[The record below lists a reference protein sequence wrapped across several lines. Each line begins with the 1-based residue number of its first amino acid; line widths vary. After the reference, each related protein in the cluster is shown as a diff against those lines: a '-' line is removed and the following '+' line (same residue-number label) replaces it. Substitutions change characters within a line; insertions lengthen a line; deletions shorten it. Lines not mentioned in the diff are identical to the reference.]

1 MITKNE
7 MEKSKKKVLLGM
19 SGGVDSTVAAH
30 LLQEEG
36 YEVVGITLN
45 MLGCK
50 EESYKEVKALCK
62 TLGIEHISMDLKQDF
77 DENIVKYFVS
87 EYLNGRTPN
96 PCVLCNKEF
105 KFEKML
111 SKADELGIEY
121 VATGH
126 YVRLEQEKGRYI
138 LKKGKDLGKDQ
149 SYVLYKLSQEQLS
162 RCIFPL
168 GNFKKEDI
176 RSIAEKLGLSNAKK
190 EDSQDICFVE
200 NNDYTSL
207 IPNTDTKVGDIVDK
221 KGNILGQHSGIH
233 NYTLGQRKGI
243 GISSNEALYVIA
255 LDVESNRVVVGKEKD
270 IYSKELTAK
279 NVNLIMAPS
288 KSILAKVRI
297 RYHAKEAWAYISA
310 LEGARVKVRFL
321 KAQRA
326 ITPGQSVVFYKGDYV
341 VGGGTIE

>member
-1 MITKNE
+1 

-19 SGGVDSTVAAH
+19 SGGVDSTVAAY
-30 LLQEEG
+30 LLQKDG

-77 DENIVKYFVS
+77 DENIVKYFVT

-126 YVRLEQEKGRYI
+126 YVRLEKKDNRYI

-168 GNFKKEDI
+168 GDYKKEDI
-176 RSIAEKLGLSNAKK
+176 RGIAEELGLSNAKK

-200 NNDYTSL
+200 NNDYTTL
-207 IPNTDTKVGDIVDK
+207 IPQTDTKEGDIVDK

-243 GISSNEALYVIA
+243 GISSNKALYVIS
-255 LDVESNRVVVGKEKD
+255 LDVENNRVVVGKEKD
-270 IYSKELTAK
+270 IYSRKLIAK
-279 NVNLIMAPS
+279 DVNWIMNPH
-288 KSILAKVRI
+288 KRMIAKVRI
-297 RYHAKEAWAYISA
+297 RYHSNEAWAYVSA
-310 LEGARVKVRFL
+310 LGEERVKVKFL

-326 ITPGQSVVFYKGDYV
+326 VTPGQSVVFYQGDYV

>member
-1 MITKNE
+1 

-19 SGGVDSTVAAH
+19 SGGVDSTVAAY
-30 LLQEEG
+30 LLKKDG

-45 MLGCK
+45 MLSCN
-50 EESYKEVKALCK
+50 EESYKEVKELCK

-77 DENIVKYFVS
+77 DENIVKYFVT

-111 SKADELGIEY
+111 SKADELAIAY

-126 YVRLEQEKGRYI
+126 YVRLEKKDNRYI

-168 GNFKKEDI
+168 GNYKKEDI
-176 RSIAEKLGLSNAKK
+176 RGIAEELGLSNAKK

-200 NNDYTSL
+200 NNDYTTL
-207 IPNTDTKVGDIVDK
+207 IPQTDTKEGDIVDK

-243 GISSNEALYVIA
+243 GISSNKALYVIS
-255 LDVESNRVVVGKEKD
+255 LDVENNRVVVGKEKD
-270 IYSKELTAK
+270 IYSRKLIAK
-279 NVNLIMAPS
+279 DVNWIMNPHKRMFAR
-288 KSILAKVRI
+288 VRI
-297 RYHAKEAWAYISA
+297 RYHSKEAWAYVSVLGKERA
-310 LEGARVKVRFL
+310 KVKFL

-326 ITPGQSVVFYKGDYV
+326 VTPGQSVVFYQGDYV

>member
-1 MITKNE
+1 MIIKNE
-7 MEKSKKKVLLGM
+7 MKKSKKKVLLGM

-30 LLQEEG
+30 LLQKEG
-36 YEVVGITLN
+36 YKVVGITLN

-50 EESYKEVKALCK
+50 EESYKEVKNLCK
-62 TLGIEHISMDLKQDF
+62 TLGIQHISMNLKQDF
-77 DENIVKYFVS
+77 DETIVRYFVT

-126 YVRLEQEKGRYI
+126 YARLEKKDNRYI
-138 LKKGKDLGKDQ
+138 VKKGKDLGKDQ

-168 GNFKKEDI
+168 GDYKKKDI
-176 RSIAEKLGLSNAKK
+176 RDIAEELGLSNAKK
-190 EDSQDICFVE
+190 DDSQDICFVE

-207 IPNTDTKVGDIVDK
+207 IPQTEIKVGDIVDK
-221 KGNILGQHSGIH
+221 KGNILGQHNGIH

-243 GISSNEALYVIA
+243 GISSNKPLYVIN
-255 LDVESNRVVVGKEKD
+255 LDVDNNRVVVGKEKD
-270 IYSKELTAK
+270 IYSRELIAK
-279 NVNLIMAPS
+279 NVNWIMNPS
-288 KSILAKVRI
+288 KRMFARVRI
-297 RYHAKEAWAYISA
+297 RYHAKESWAYVSA
-310 LEGARVKVRFL
+310 LGKEKVKVKFL

>member
-1 MITKNE
+1 
-7 MEKSKKKVLLGM
+7 M

-30 LLQEEG
+30 LLQKEG
-36 YEVVGITLN
+36 YKVVGITLN

-50 EESYKEVKALCK
+50 EESYKEVKNLCK
-62 TLGIEHISMDLKQDF
+62 TLGIQHISMNLKQDF
-77 DENIVKYFVS
+77 DETIVRYFVT

-126 YVRLEQEKGRYI
+126 YARLEKKDNRYIVKKGR
-138 LKKGKDLGKDQ
+138 DLGKDQ

-168 GNFKKEDI
+168 GDYKKKDI
-176 RSIAEKLGLSNAKK
+176 RDIAEELGLSNAKK
-190 EDSQDICFVE
+190 DDSQDICFVE

-207 IPNTDTKVGDIVDK
+207 IPQTEIKVGDIVDK
-221 KGNILGQHSGIH
+221 KGNILGQHNGIH

-243 GISSNEALYVIA
+243 GISSNKPLYVIN
-255 LDVESNRVVVGKEKD
+255 LDIDNNRVVVGKEKD
-270 IYSKELTAK
+270 IYSRELIAK
-279 NVNLIMAPS
+279 NVNWIMNPS
-288 KSILAKVRI
+288 KRMFARVRI
-297 RYHAKEAWAYISA
+297 RYHAKESWAYVSA
-310 LEGARVKVRFL
+310 LGKEKVKVKFL

>member
-1 MITKNE
+1 MIIKNE
-7 MEKSKKKVLLGM
+7 MKKSKKKVLLGM

-30 LLQEEG
+30 LLQKEG
-36 YEVVGITLN
+36 YKVVGITLN

-50 EESYKEVKALCK
+50 EESYKEVKNLCK
-62 TLGIEHISMDLKQDF
+62 TLGIQHISMNLKQDF
-77 DENIVKYFVS
+77 DETIVRYFVT

-126 YVRLEQEKGRYI
+126 YARLEKKDNRYIVKKGR
-138 LKKGKDLGKDQ
+138 DLGKDQ

-168 GNFKKEDI
+168 GDYKKKDI
-176 RSIAEKLGLSNAKK
+176 RDIAEELGLSNAKK
-190 EDSQDICFVE
+190 DDSQDICFVE

-207 IPNTDTKVGDIVDK
+207 IPQTEIKVGDIVDK
-221 KGNILGQHSGIH
+221 KGNILGQHNGIH

-243 GISSNEALYVIA
+243 GISSNKPLYVIN
-255 LDVESNRVVVGKEKD
+255 LDIDNNRVVVGKEKD
-270 IYSKELTAK
+270 IYSRELIAK
-279 NVNLIMAPS
+279 NVNWIMNPS
-288 KSILAKVRI
+288 KRMFARVRI
-297 RYHAKEAWAYISA
+297 RYHAKESWAYVSA
-310 LEGARVKVRFL
+310 LGKEKVKVKFL

>member
-1 MITKNE
+1 

-30 LLQEEG
+30 LLQNEG

-50 EESYKEVKALCK
+50 EESYKEVKELCK
-62 TLGIEHISMDLKQDF
+62 ALGIEHISMDLKQDF

-87 EYLNGRTPN
+87 EYLNGKTPN

-105 KFEKML
+105 KFEKIL

-126 YVRLEQEKGRYI
+126 YVRLEKKAGRYI

-162 RCIFPL
+162 RCIFQL
-168 GNFKKEDI
+168 GDYKKEDI
-176 RSIAEKLGLSNAKK
+176 RNIAKELGLSNAKK

-200 NNDYTSL
+200 NNDYASL
-207 IPNTDTKVGDIVDK
+207 IPQTDTKGGEIVDK
-221 KGNILGQHSGIH
+221 KGNVLGQHSGIH

-243 GISSNEALYVIA
+243 GISSNEALYVIN

-270 IYSKELTAK
+270 IYSSELIAK
-279 NVNLIMAPS
+279 DVNWIMNPS
-288 KSILAKVRI
+288 KRMLARVRI
-297 RYHAKEAWAYISA
+297 RYHAKEAWAYVSA
-310 LEGARVKVRFL
+310 LGEKKVKVKFL
-321 KAQRA
+321 RAQRA
-326 ITPGQSVVFYKGDYV
+326 VTPGQAVVFYKGEYV

>member
-1 MITKNE
+1 
-7 MEKSKKKVLLGM
+7 METSKIKVLLGM

-30 LLQEEG
+30 LLQKEG

-50 EESYKEVKALCK
+50 EESYKEVKELCK
-62 TLGIEHISMDLKQDF
+62 ALGIEHISMDLKQDF

-87 EYLNGRTPN
+87 EYLNGKTPN

-126 YVRLEQEKGRYI
+126 YVRLEKKAGRYI

-162 RCIFPL
+162 RCIFQL
-168 GNFKKEDI
+168 GDYKKEDI
-176 RSIAEKLGLSNAKK
+176 RNIAKELGLSNAKK

-200 NNDYTSL
+200 NNDYASL
-207 IPNTDTKVGDIVDK
+207 IPQTDTKGGEIVDK
-221 KGNILGQHSGIH
+221 KGNVLGQHSGIH

-270 IYSKELTAK
+270 IYSRKLIAK
-279 NVNLIMAPS
+279 DVNWIMNPHKRMFAR
-288 KSILAKVRI
+288 VRI
-297 RYHAKEAWAYISA
+297 RYHSKEAWAYVSVLGKERA
-310 LEGARVKVRFL
+310 KVKFL

-326 ITPGQSVVFYKGDYV
+326 VTPGQSVVFYQGDYV

>member
-1 MITKNE
+1 MK
-7 MEKSKKKVLLGM
+7 KSKKKVLLGM

-30 LLQEEG
+30 LLQKEG
-36 YEVVGITLN
+36 YKVVGITLN

-50 EESYKEVKALCK
+50 EESYKEVKNLCK
-62 TLGIEHISMDLKQDF
+62 TLGIQHISMNLKQDF
-77 DENIVKYFVS
+77 DETIVRYFVT

-126 YVRLEQEKGRYI
+126 YARLEKKDNRYIVKKGR
-138 LKKGKDLGKDQ
+138 DLGKDQ

-168 GNFKKEDI
+168 GDYKKKDI
-176 RSIAEKLGLSNAKK
+176 RDIAEELGLSNAKK
-190 EDSQDICFVE
+190 DDSQDICFVE

-207 IPNTDTKVGDIVDK
+207 IPQTEIKVGDIVDK
-221 KGNILGQHSGIH
+221 KGNILGQHNGIH

-243 GISSNEALYVIA
+243 GISSNKPLYVIN
-255 LDVESNRVVVGKEKD
+255 LDIDNNRVVVGKEKD
-270 IYSKELTAK
+270 IYSRELIAK
-279 NVNLIMAPS
+279 NVNWIMNPS
-288 KSILAKVRI
+288 KRMFARVRI
-297 RYHAKEAWAYISA
+297 RYHAKESWAYVSA
-310 LEGARVKVRFL
+310 LGKEKVKVKFL